1 MPTAAVALWCNFR
14 WHPKIVAIF
23 TCMTELM
30 LPGVSREPAQSRK
43 RGFGFKAALCLGVLA
58 IVTIVGLWAEISK
71 GSKVDPK
78 PVIPEGAGPPTVAI
92 AKASRENLTK
102 DISLYGEFRPYQEIA
117 VHAKVSGYVQSIRVD
132 IGDHVQAGEPLAKLE
147 IPELNDDLNRASAVL
162 AKNQEEVKRAE
173 ANYRDAHLACQRLL
187 EVAKSHPTM
196 VAQQELDAA
205 KDKDAEMEGTLGSAR
220 EKVHQSEAE
229 LGRIQTMV
237 NYATIAAPF
246 SGIITKRF
254 ADTGALIQAGT
265 ASDTQAM
272 PLVELAEDNLLRLD
286 FPVPESVV
294 PEIHVGDPVEVTV
307 DALHETFHG
316 KISRYSG
323 RVDVSTRK
331 METEVEVPNPD
342 GRLTP
347 GMYANVR
354 LVLEQSKNALTVPL
368 QAVTLGQ
375 QPTVVVL
382 NDNHRLEQRDVTLG
396 LQTPDK
402 IEIRSGLADNELVL
416 VGNRAGIRFGQKAAG
431 KLIDLPRF
439 D

>member
-1 MPTAAVALWCNFR
+1 MIEVSLPEISKEPT
-14 WHPKIVAIF
+14 K
-23 TCMTELM
+23 
-30 LPGVSREPAQSRK
+30 SRK
-43 RGFGFKAALCLGVLA
+43 RGFASKAAFCLGAVLA
-58 IVTIVGLWAEISK
+58 FVIMVGLWAQVSK
-71 GSKVDPK
+71 GSKGIDKSAVAVPQ
-78 PVIPEGAGPPTVAI
+78 TVPI
-92 AKASRENLTK
+92 AKAAREDLSK
-102 DISLYGEFRPYQEIA
+102 DISLYGEFRPYQEILL
-117 VHAKVSGYVQSIRVD
+117 HAKVSGYVQSIRVD
-132 IGDHVQAGEPLAKLE
+132 IGDHVKAGEALAKLE
-147 IPELNDDLNRASAVL
+147 VPELNDDLNRASAIL
-162 AKNQEEVKRAE
+162 AKSQEEVKRAD
-173 ANYRDAHLACQRLL
+173 ADYRDAHLAYQRLL
-187 EVAKSHPTM
+187 EVAKAHPTM

-205 KDKDAEMEGTLGSAR
+205 KDKDAEKEGALGSAR
-220 EKVHQSEAE
+220 ENVHESEAE
-229 LGRIQTMV
+229 MGRIQTMV
-237 NYATIAAPF
+237 DYATISAPF

-272 PLVELAEDNLLRLD
+272 PLVELAEDGVLRLD
-286 FPVPESVV
+286 FPVPESAV
-294 PEIHVGDPVEVTV
+294 PEIHVGAPVEVTV
-307 DALHETFHG
+307 DALHETFPA

-331 METEVEVPNPD
+331 MQTEVEVPNPD

-375 QPTVVVL
+375 KPTVVVL
-382 NDNHRLEQRDVTLG
+382 NGSQRLEQRDVTLG

-416 VGNRAGIRFGQKAAG
+416 VGNRAGIQLGQKAQG
-431 KLIDLPRF
+431 KLIDIPTF

>member
-1 MPTAAVALWCNFR
+1 VP
-14 WHPKIVAIF
+14 IV
-23 TCMTELM
+23 
-30 LPGVSREPAQSRK
+30 
-43 RGFGFKAALCLGVLA
+43 KA
-58 IVTIVGLWAEISK
+58 
-71 GSKVDPK
+71 D
-78 PVIPEGAGPPTVAI
+78 
-92 AKASRENLTK
+92 RENLSNN
-102 DISLYGEFRPYQEIA
+102 ISLYGEFRPYQEIL
-117 VHAKVSGYVQSIRVD
+117 VHAKVSGYVQSIQVD
-132 IGDHVQAGEPLAKLE
+132 IGDHVRAGDPLAKLE
-147 IPELNDDLNRASAVL
+147 VPELNDDLNKASAVL
-162 AKNQEEVKRAE
+162 AKSQEEVERAE
-173 ANYRDAHLACQRLL
+173 ADYRDAHLAYQRLL

-196 VAQQELDAA
+196 VAQQEVDAA
-205 KDKDAEMEGTLGSAR
+205 KDKDAEMEGALGSAR
-220 EKVHQSEAE
+220 ENVHESQAE

-237 NYATIAAPF
+237 NYATISAPF

-265 ASDTQAM
+265 ASDTQSM

-286 FPVPESVV
+286 FPVPESAV
-294 PEIHVGDPVEVTV
+294 PEVHVGAPVEITV
-307 DALHETFHG
+307 DALHKTFPG

-368 QAVTLGQ
+368 QAVALGQ
-375 QPTVVVL
+375 KPTVVVL
-382 NDNHRLEQRDVTLG
+382 DRNHRLEQRNVTLG
-396 LQTPDK
+396 LQTSNK

-416 VGNRAGIRFGQKAAG
+416 VGNRAGIQFGQKATG
-431 KLIDLPRF
+431 KLIEIPTF